1 MKNCNRSV
9 WLMGAL
15 ILFVSSG
22 LGVALVVAQ
31 QGPSQESSGPRQ
43 GTGGT
48 ILAPKPSRTPQPFE
62 PLETPEKLNLDE
74 TFALSVTTELVNFD
88 IVVTDKNGN
97 FIPSLEQPNFRLF
110 EDGVEQQI
118 TNFARSEGAMTVC
131 LLIEFRSTRLWTLLV
146 EALRNSYM
154 FVNYLQPQDWAA
166 VVVYDM
172 NPQILTDFTQNRQEV
187 VHALDRLRF
196 PGFREANLYDSLN
209 FVMEN
214 MSDIKGKKAIILI
227 TTGIDTFSK
236 LNYSQ
241 FLKIVRGSDTIIY
254 PISIGGWLR
263 ARGYENIDNF
273 QADNALKT
281 FAKYTGGMAFFPRF
295 QAQIPGIY
303 EQISQ
308 HLRNQYNLGFVSTNS
323 QRDGKFRKV
332 RINVVDPEGNPL
344 ILRNRKGKKVK
355 LRVVARDGYYGPKS
369 SG

>member
-1 MKNCNRSV
+1 MKNRNRSV
-9 WLMGAL
+9 WLMGVM
-15 ILFVSSG
+15 IFFVSSC
-22 LGVALVVAQ
+22 LAVALVVAQ
-31 QGPSQESSGPRQ
+31 QRPSQETSGPRQ
-43 GTGGT
+43 ETGGT
-48 ILAPKPSRTPQPFE
+48 IIAPKPSRTPQPME
-62 PLETPEKLNLDE
+62 PLETPEKLNPDE
-74 TFALSVTTELVNFD
+74 TFALSVVTELVNFD
-88 IVVTDKNGN
+88 VVVTDKNGN
-97 FIPSLEQPNFRLF
+97 FIPSLEESNFRIF

-131 LLIEFRSTRLWTLLV
+131 LLIEFRSTRVWYLLA
-146 EALRNSYM
+146 EALQDSYM

-166 VVVYDM
+166 VVAYDM
-172 NPQILTDFTQNRQEV
+172 NPKILTDFTQDRQEV

-236 LNYSQ
+236 LTYTK

-263 ARGYENIDNF
+263 ARGYESIDNY

-281 FAKYTGGMAFFPRF
+281 FAKYTGGVAYFPRF
-295 QAQIPGIY
+295 AAQMPSIY
-303 EQISQ
+303 QQISEQ
-308 HLRNQYNLGFVSTNS
+308 LRNQYSMGFVSSNS

-332 RINVVDPEGNPL
+332 KISVVDPEGSPL
-344 ILRNRKGKKVK
+344 VLKNRKGKKIK

>member
-1 MKNCNRSV
+1 MKNHNRSV

-15 ILFVSSG
+15 IFFVSSC

-48 ILAPKPSRTPQPFE
+48 IIAPRTSRTPQPIE
-62 PLETPEKLNLDE
+62 PLETPEKLNPDE

-88 IVVTDKNGN
+88 VVVTDKNGN
-97 FIPSLEQPNFRLF
+97 FIPSLEQPNFKLF

-131 LLIEFRSTRLWTLLV
+131 LLIEFRTTPLWYLLV
-146 EALRNSYM
+146 EALQNSYM

-166 VVVYDM
+166 VVVYDL

-187 VHALDRLRF
+187 IHALDQLRF

-214 MSDIKGKKAIILI
+214 MSDIRGKKAIILI

-236 LNYSQ
+236 LNYTQ

-273 QADNALKT
+273 QADNALRT
-281 FAKYTGGMAFFPRF
+281 FAKYTGGLAFFPRF

-344 ILRNRKGKKVK
+344 VLRNQKGKKVK
-355 LRVVARDGYYGPKS
+355 LKVVARDGYYGPKS
-369 SG
+369 

>member
-1 MKNCNRSV
+1 MKNRNRSV
-9 WLMGAL
+9 WLMGVM
-15 ILFVSSG
+15 IFFVSSCLAVG
-22 LGVALVVAQ
+22 LVVAQ
-31 QGPSQESSGPRQ
+31 QRPSQETSGPRQ
-43 GTGGT
+43 ETGGT
-48 ILAPKPSRTPQPFE
+48 IIAPKPSRTPQPME
-62 PLETPEKLNLDE
+62 PLETPEKLNPDE
-74 TFALSVTTELVNFD
+74 TFALSVVTELVNFD
-88 IVVTDKNGN
+88 VVVTDKYGN

-131 LLIEFRSTRLWTLLV
+131 LLIEFRSTRLWPLLV
-146 EALRNSYM
+146 EALQNSYM

-172 NPQILTDFTQNRQEV
+172 NPLILTDFTQNRQEV
-187 VHALDRLRF
+187 VHALDKLRF

-236 LNYSQ
+236 LTYGK

-254 PISIGGWLR
+254 PISIGGWLK
-263 ARGYENIDNF
+263 AAGYLNDEPM
-273 QADNALKT
+273 ADNALRT
-281 FAKYTGGMAFFPRF
+281 FAKYTGGVAYFPRF
-295 QAQIPGIY
+295 AGQMPRIY
-303 EQISQ
+303 QQISEQ
-308 HLRNQYNLGFVSTNS
+308 LRNQYSLGFVSSNS

-332 RINVVDPEGNPL
+332 KISVVDPEGNPL
-344 ILRNRKGKKVK
+344 VLKNRKGKKIK
-355 LRVVARDGYYGPKS
+355 LRVVARDGYFGPKS